1 MEILDIHTHHEA
13 PQPQGVVALCLRE
26 GESTPMISSAQRY
39 SVGIHPWDTTEA
51 PSDELWSRVE
61 AAAARQETV
70 AIGESGVD
78 LTPRGG
84 PMFRQIQIFSRHID
98 LSEKL
103 GKPLVI
109 HDVKGHDV
117 IIGCR
122 RDLRPAQNWAI
133 HGFRRK
139 AEVARMFVTAGCWL
153 SFGAEFN
160 RDALLAIPADR
171 ILAET
176 DESTF
181 TIDEVITRLS
191 AAYGSDLRE
200 TIAENTRK
208 FLGN

>member
-13 PQPQGVVALCLRE
+13 PQPQGVVALCLRD
-26 GESTPMISSAQRY
+26 GEATPSMMPTQRY
-39 SVGIHPWDTTEA
+39 SVGIHPWDTTLE
-51 PSDELWSRVE
+51 PSEKLWTRVE
-61 AAAARQETV
+61 TAASLPETV

-84 PMFRQIQIFSRHID
+84 PMFRQIQIFRRHTD

-103 GKPLVI
+103 CKPLVI

-122 RDLRPAQNWAI
+122 RDLHPAQNWVI

-139 AEVARMFVTAGCWL
+139 AEVARMLLRAGCWL

-160 RDALLAIPADR
+160 PDALRATPADR

-176 DESTF
+176 DESPL

-200 TIAENTRK
+200 TIAANTRK

>member
-1 MEILDIHTHHEA
+1 M
-13 PQPQGVVALCLRE
+13 
-26 GESTPMISSAQRY
+26 
-39 SVGIHPWDTTEA
+39 
-51 PSDELWSRVE
+51 
-61 AAAARQETV
+61 
-70 AIGESGVD
+70 
-78 LTPRGG
+78 
-84 PMFRQIQIFSRHID
+84 
-98 LSEKL
+98 
-103 GKPLVI
+103 
-109 HDVKGHDV
+109 
-117 IIGCR
+117 
-122 RDLRPAQNWAI
+122 
-133 HGFRRK
+133 
-139 AEVARMFVTAGCWL
+139 ARMFVRAGCWL